1 MHLVNITKILST
13 IQSHV
18 IDQKWNKQLAQNI
31 INIWKYISLIQN
43 SITISTINNKS
54 YSSEL
59 SGRLG

>member
-18 IDQKWNKQLAQNI
+18 NDQKWNKQLAQNI
-31 INIWKYISLIQN
+31 IHIWKYINLIQK

-59 SGRLG
+59 SGRLA

>member
-1 MHLVNITKILST
+1 MHLVNITKILSA

-31 INIWKYISLIQN
+31 IHIWKYISLIQN

>member
-13 IQSHV
+13 IQSHA

-31 INIWKYISLIQN
+31 IHIWKYISLIQN

>member
-1 MHLVNITKILST
+1 MHLVNIIKILST

-18 IDQKWNKQLAQNI
+18 NDQKWNKQLAQNI
-31 INIWKYISLIQN
+31 IHIWKYINLIQK

-59 SGRLG
+59 SGRLA

>member
-1 MHLVNITKILST
+1 MYLVNITKILST

-31 INIWKYISLIQN
+31 IHIWKYISLIQN

>member
-1 MHLVNITKILST
+1 MHLVNITKTLST

-31 INIWKYISLIQN
+31 IHIWKYISLIQN

>member
-1 MHLVNITKILST
+1 MHLVN

-31 INIWKYISLIQN
+31 IHIWKYISLIQN

>member
-31 INIWKYISLIQN
+31 IHIWKYISLIQN